1 MPSIKSSATSKL
13 QSQLITIKNEVEEP
27 WSKKNLRFTSGP
39 VEIENE
45 TEDEKIIGYTIT
57 TPQISASIIPNFRN
71 RKVEFLILNEKMI
84 NHLVQEGF
92 SDEEIMANGK
102 VWYHLENKSDLLK
115 IISD

>member
-1 MPSIKSSATSKL
+1 
-13 QSQLITIKNEVEEP
+13 
-27 WSKKNLRFTSGP
+27 
-39 VEIENE
+39 
-45 TEDEKIIGYTIT
+45 
-57 TPQISASIIPNFRN
+57 
-71 RKVEFLILNEKMI
+71 MI